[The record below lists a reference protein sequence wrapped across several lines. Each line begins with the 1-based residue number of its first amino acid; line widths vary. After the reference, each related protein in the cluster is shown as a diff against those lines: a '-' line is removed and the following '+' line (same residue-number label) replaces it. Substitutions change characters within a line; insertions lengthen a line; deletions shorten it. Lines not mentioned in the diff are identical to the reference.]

1 MNSNR
6 PGLFIVF
13 DGINGSGKTTQLT
26 IAAARLRDMGHD
38 VLVTKNPW
46 TSTWGAALRGLA
58 AEGKR
63 LSPAQEL
70 EYFLLDRQEWVR
82 KVLKPAIDTG
92 RTVLCDRYYYST
104 VAYQS
109 AKGYDART
117 LLDVQQALFPLPD
130 LAIYPK
136 MPVELAQKRLASR
149 GDLPDAFDKADVDV
163 RIKHAFDRIDCPR
176 WRAVNGTGR
185 ESSVACEVWDHI
197 QLVLYRR
204 QLASVEVPGA

>member
-1 MNSNR
+1 MNNHQR
-6 PGLFIVF
+6 NGLFIVF

-26 IAAARLRDMGHD
+26 IAAARLKYMGHD
-38 VLVTKNPW
+38 VLTTKNPW
-46 TSTWGAALRGLA
+46 TSTWGAALRDLA

-63 LSPAQEL
+63 LSPATEL
-70 EYFLLDRQEWVR
+70 EHFLLDRREWVR
-82 KVLKPAIDTG
+82 RVLKPALDMG

-130 LAIYPK
+130 LAIYPQ
-136 MPVELAQKRLASR
+136 MPVKLAQKRLTSR

-163 RIKHAFDRIDCPR
+163 RIKQAFDRIDCPR
-176 WRAVNGTGR
+176 WRTVNGVGR

-197 QLVLYRR
+197 QLLLHRR
-204 QLASVEVPGA
+204 LLSGVPGA